1 MPTEYFEQRERAL
14 LGPRY
19 EQLYAAP
26 QEAAERGVTVS
37 ALRAMPEQFAQ
48 KADFPLEV
56 SPFCKAA
63 FVVHAPEFKPGR
75 HPYHHAGVFYSQ
87 EPSASSAAPLL
98 GVQPGMRV
106 LDLCA
111 APGGKSSQLAAAL
124 QGRGVLVSNEYVA
137 ARAEILKSNL
147 ERMGVPNAVVLN
159 ETPARIAEAL
169 PEFFDR
175 VLVDAPCSGEGMF
188 RKEPVARQ
196 QHCEALVKQCA
207 ELGAEILD
215 CAAAVLAP
223 GGQLVYSTCTFAP
236 EEDEGQ
242 VAAFLQRHPEFTLAD
257 ALGNVDYTFGSEGE
271 ANRTGG
277 LPLDVGA
284 VVCNV
289 STLTNIAAALDGKK
303 VTEKYVTVGG
313 AVKNPVTLRVPVG
326 ISLQELMDAAGGP
339 TCDCK
344 YIIGGP
350 CMGRVVDTLDIPVT
364 KTTGGLLAIPKDHP
378 LLERKSPKLN
388 LQLIMSVC
396 CQCSMC
402 TQMCPRNALG
412 LNVQPHKAMRSL
424 ASGGDL
430 LGEFNGIFSC
440 CNCGLCTY
448 YACNFGLKPSQ
459 VMQTLKSAIASKGV
473 RPRKEVYGPVD
484 GGLENKKVPV
494 ERLIARLGIAEY
506 DVPAPRAEKPLT
518 TSCVRIAL
526 RMGVGAPSVPV
537 VAVGDKVRKNQ
548 LVADIA
554 EKKLGVKMH
563 ASISGVV
570 TDITADYIE
579 IRKAAK

>member
-1 MPTEYFEQRERAL
+1 MELNKLVCDAGILGAGGAGFPTH
-14 LGPRY
+14 
-19 EQLYAAP
+19 
-26 QEAAERGVTVS
+26 V
-37 ALRAMPEQFAQ
+37 
-48 KADFPLEV
+48 KIN
-56 SPFCKAA
+56 CKAE
-63 FVVHAPEFKPGR
+63 FVLANGAEC
-75 HPYHHAGVFYSQ
+75 
-87 EPSASSAAPLL
+87 EPLL
-98 GVQPGMRV
+98 RV
-106 LDLCA
+106 DQQVMQYFA
-111 APGGKSSQLAAAL
+111 ADVVRGIRAVKEFTGAKRAVICLKEHYHAAVAAL
-124 QGRGVLVSNEYVA
+124 QEVLKDADDVELHLLQGYYPAGDEQQIVYEVTGR
-137 ARAEILKSNL
+137 
-147 ERMGVPNAVVLN
+147 
-159 ETPARIAEAL
+159 
-169 PEFFDR
+169 
-175 VLVDAPCSGEGMF
+175 
-188 RKEPVARQ
+188 
-196 QHCEALVKQCA
+196 
-207 ELGAEILD
+207 
-215 CAAAVLAP
+215 
-223 GGQLVYSTCTFAP
+223 
-236 EEDEGQ
+236 
-242 VAAFLQRHPEFTLAD
+242 
-257 ALGNVDYTFGSEGE
+257 
-271 ANRTGG
+271 
-277 LPLDVGA
+277 
-284 VVCNV
+284 
-289 STLTNIAAALDGKK
+289 
-303 VTEKYVTVGG
+303 VTEKYVTGGG

-388 LQLIMSVC
+388 LQLIMLVC

-506 DVPAPRAEKPLT
+506 DVPAPMAEKPLT

>member
-1 MPTEYFEQRERAL
+1 MEIKTFHGGVHPAEHKELSKESPLTQL
-14 LGPRY
+14 LPKGELVYMTNQHIGKPASSVVKKGDRVLAG
-19 EQLYAAP
+19 QIIA
-26 QEAAERGVTVS
+26 EAGGFVS
-37 ALRAMPEQFAQ
+37 ANIVSSVSGTVKAVEPRKNASGGSAMAIVVENDGEYTLAEGVGVECDTNGLTGQEILSKVQ
-48 KADFPLEV
+48 KAGIVGMGGAGFPTHV
-56 SPFCKAA
+56 KINCKAE
-63 FVVHAPEFKPGR
+63 FVLANGAEC
-75 HPYHHAGVFYSQ
+75 
-87 EPSASSAAPLL
+87 EPLL
-98 GVQPGMRV
+98 RV
-106 LDLCA
+106 DQQVMQYFA
-111 APGGKSSQLAAAL
+111 ADVVRGIRAVKEFTGAKRAVICLKEHYHAAVAAL
-124 QGRGVLVSNEYVA
+124 QEVLKDADDVELHLLQGYYPAGDEQQIVYEVTGRV
-137 ARAEILKSNL
+137 
-147 ERMGVPNAVVLN
+147 VP
-159 ETPARIAEAL
+159 
-169 PEFFDR
+169 
-175 VLVDAPCSGEGMF
+175 
-188 RKEPVARQ
+188 
-196 QHCEALVKQCA
+196 
-207 ELGAEILD
+207 
-215 CAAAVLAP
+215 
-223 GGQLVYSTCTFAP
+223 
-236 EEDEGQ
+236 
-242 VAAFLQRHPEFTLAD
+242 
-257 ALGNVDYTFGSEGE
+257 
-271 ANRTGG
+271 TGG

-506 DVPAPRAEKPLT
+506 DVPAPMAEKPLT

-554 EKKLGVKMH
+554 DKKLGVKMH